1 MVWDNAWVSSFQIS
15 HASDCYSNF
24 LRERTS
30 ELTSDQ
36 TNEWTSHG
44 RKDERTNKRAN
55 GRTNR
60 RTDGRTNERTN
71 ERTSKGANERVN
83 KWKNQ
88 RMNEYAKKHS
98 THVPL
103 SSKAHLHF
111 VSPFL
116 YLNFSSTAGF
126 NALLST
132 GKRKSERGFWY
143 FNSSSKRFHLFTRCF
158 VNLERPKS

>member
-88 RMNEYAKKHS
+88 RMNEYVKKHS

-126 NALLST
+126 YSTKEMLYLALVKEKVKGDSGTST
-132 GKRKSERGFWY
+132 
-143 FNSSSKRFHLFTRCF
+143 
-158 VNLERPKS
+158 VVPKGSISLLVVS